1 MANLL
6 YLILSSIG
14 LRWLVYEHKAFS
26 WFQNWLE
33 AGEIGGLKHELSQ
46 CVYCQT
52 MQAAVVVGVI
62 FWGLGVGVIEI
73 ITNFLATPLIN
84 YLLAKYQK

>member
-1 MANLL
+1 MTNLL

-14 LRWLVYEHKAFS
+14 LRWLVYEHKTFS
-26 WFQNWLE
+26 RFQIWLE
-33 AGEIGGLKHELSQ
+33 AGEIGGLRHELSQ

-62 FWGLGVGVIEI
+62 FWGLGFELPEI

>member
-14 LRWLVYEHKAFS
+14 LRWLIYEHKAFS
-26 WFQNWLE
+26 RFQNWLE
-33 AGEIGGLKHELSQ
+33 AGEVGGLRNELSQ

-52 MQAAVVVGVI
+52 MQTTVVVGVI
-62 FWGLGVGVIEI
+62 FWGLSFGMPEI

-84 YLLAKYQK
+84 YLLVKYQK